1 MNLNIGA
8 NIGATVSGLVRGLGA
23 IGSRVMETGAEI
35 AEVVAKN
42 LAKPLSL

>member
-1 MNLNIGA
+1 VNLNLGA

-35 AEVVAKN
+35 AQVVFKN
-42 LAKPLSL
+42 ITKPLPL